1 MTGMASDRLRPPV
14 SVPPSPSPQAEIL
27 HEPAENLMPLTPNRP
42 LILTACLAATFMAAI
57 EATII
62 AIVMPAIARDLG
74 DVSLYAWV
82 FAAYM
87 AGQAATIP
95 IWGRLADRNGRRK
108 TFFAGI
114 ALFLIGSTLCG
125 FATSMPQLVA
135 FRLLQGLGAGGVQPL
150 ANTIIADIYP
160 PAMRARLQ
168 GLMSSVFG
176 IAAIIGPSAGAMLT
190 RHGAWPWVFWMNLPI
205 GLLAI
210 AMLARVLP
218 PDPAPTATGIDVKGS
233 CLLLAA
239 VTSLLIVLR
248 SASAWTVAA
257 LALTTFALIVQQ
269 TRAKPPIL
277 PFELWRDRVLVAS
290 GMGSLITG
298 LLMMGVMAW
307 LPALILDVLHQPE
320 GLAALFLAIMA
331 VVWVLGSTAAGL
343 LLPRLGYRAVAAAG
357 AVFLTAGAAALV
369 SVVASSPEWRSVMG
383 FALIGIGMG
392 FCNTTFMVAAQTSVG
407 YGQRG
412 AATASIMF
420 LRFLGQALG
429 AAAFAAMGDLTGALA
444 SNPDQIAAALR
455 AGYELTLAWAVLTV
469 IVAISFPARLAPA
482 LRAT

>member
-1 MTGMASDRLRPPV
+1 
-14 SVPPSPSPQAEIL
+14 
-27 HEPAENLMPLTPNRP
+27 MPLMPNRP

-95 IWGRLADRNGRRK
+95 IWGRLADRNGRRT

-176 IAAIIGPSAGAMLT
+176 IAAIVGPSAGALLT

-205 GLLAI
+205 GLIAI

-218 PDPAPTATGIDVKGS
+218 PDPKPMRTGIDVKGS

-239 VTSLLIVLR
+239 VTSLLIVLQN
-248 SASAWTVAA
+248 ASAWTVAA
-257 LALTTFALIVQQ
+257 LALTTTALILQQ
-269 TRAKPPIL
+269 SRAKPPIL
-277 PFELWRDRVLVAS
+277 PFELWRDRVLVTS

-307 LPALILDVLHQPE
+307 LPALILDVLHQPDD
-320 GLAALFLAIMA
+320 LAALFLAIMA
-331 VVWVLGSTAAGL
+331 VVWVFGSTAAGL
-343 LLPRLGYRAVAAAG
+343 LLPRLSYRAVAATG
-357 AVFLTAGAAALV
+357 AAFLTAGAAALV
-369 SVVASSPEWRSVMG
+369 TIVPSAPPWQPVLWQPVLWQPVLG

-392 FCNTTFMVAAQTSVG
+392 FCNTTFMVAAQTRVE

-429 AAAFAAMGDLTGALA
+429 AAAFAAMGDLTGALT

-455 AGYELTLAWAVLTV
+455 AGYGLTLAWAVLTL
-469 IVAISFPARLAPA
+469 IVAILYPARLAPA